1 MARVYALTNQKGGV
15 GKTTTTISV
24 GVYLA
29 ASGRKVLVVDA
40 DPQAN
45 ATSSLGIDK
54 GALTRSIYDVLVGGM
69 LMEQVITLTKRL
81 GLDLVP
87 SSPALAGAGVELVNM
102 IARERRLQRAL
113 KPLRERYDYILI
125 DSPPSLGLLTI
136 NALTAADG
144 VIIPIQCEYL
154 ALEGLTQLL
163 HTIELVRRNL
173 SPRLTVR
180 GMLLTMY
187 DARTNL
193 SRQVVDEVRTHFDN
207 LVFKTIIP
215 RSVRLSEAP
224 SHGETIL
231 SYAPE
236 SAGALAYQ
244 ALTAELLRSEDKA
257 AMKALKKAV
266 HR

>member
-1 MARVYALTNQKGGV
+1 M
-15 GKTTTTISV
+15 
-24 GVYLA
+24 
-29 ASGRKVLVVDA
+29 
-40 DPQAN
+40 
-45 ATSSLGIDK
+45 
-54 GALTRSIYDVLVGGM
+54 
-69 LMEQVITLTKRL
+69 
-81 GLDLVP
+81 
-87 SSPALAGAGVELVNM
+87 
-102 IARERRLQRAL
+102 
-113 KPLRERYDYILI
+113 
-125 DSPPSLGLLTI
+125 LTI

-163 HTIELVRRNL
+163 HTVDLVQRNL
-173 SPRLTVR
+173 NSRLTVR

-193 SRQVVDEVRTHFDN
+193 SKQVVDEVRTHFSK

-236 SAGALAYQ
+236 SAGARAYQ
-244 ALTAELLRSEDKA
+244 ALTAELLRAEA
-257 AMKALKKAV
+257 
-266 HR
+266 RRQ

>member
-15 GKTTTTISV
+15 GKTTTAINL
-24 GVYLA
+24 GAYLA

-54 GALTRSIYDVLVGGM
+54 RALTRSIYDVLIGGM
-69 LMEQVITLTKRL
+69 FMEQVVTLTKRL

-102 IARERRLQRAL
+102 TARERRLQRAL

-144 VIIPIQCEYL
+144 VIIPVQCEYL
-154 ALEGLTQLL
+154 ALEGLAQLL
-163 HTIELVRRNL
+163 KTIELVRRNL
-173 SPRLTVR
+173 NSRLAVR
-180 GMLLTMY
+180 GVLLTMY
-187 DARTNL
+187 DVRTNL
-193 SRQVVDEVRTHFDN
+193 SQQVANEVRTHFDN
-207 LVFKTIIP
+207 AVFKTIIP

-224 SHGETIL
+224 SYGETVL
-231 SYAPE
+231 SYAPG
-236 SAGALAYQ
+236 SRGALAYQ
-244 ALTAELLRSEDKA
+244 ALTAELLKSDEKTAVKA
-257 AMKALKKAV
+257 RKEPA
-266 HR
+266 

>member
-1 MARVYALTNQKGGV
+1 MTRVYALTNQKGGV

-69 LMEQVITLTKRL
+69 RMEQVITLTKRL
-81 GLDLVP
+81 GLDLAP

-102 IARERRLQRAL
+102 TAREHRLQRAL

-125 DSPPSLGLLTI
+125 DSPPSLGLLTV
-136 NALTAADG
+136 NTLTAADG

-163 HTIELVRRNL
+163 RTVELVQRNL
-173 SPRLTVR
+173 NPRLTVR

-193 SRQVVDEVRTHFDN
+193 SRQVVDEVRTHFDS

-236 SAGALAYQ
+236 SAGAQAYQ

-257 AMKALKKAV
+257 AMKALEKSV
-266 HR
+266 LH

>member
-15 GKTTTTISV
+15 GKTTTAISL
-24 GVYLA
+24 GAYLA

-54 GALTRSIYDVLVGGM
+54 GALTRSMYDVLIGGM

-87 SSPALAGAGVELVNM
+87 SSPVLAGAGVELVNM
-102 IARERRLQRAL
+102 MAREHRLQQAL
-113 KPLRERYDYILI
+113 KPLRERYDFVLI

-144 VIIPIQCEYL
+144 VLIPIQCEYL

-163 HTIELVRRNL
+163 HTVELVQRNL
-173 SPRLTVR
+173 NSRLAIR

-193 SRQVVDEVRTHFDN
+193 SRQVADEVHRHFDK
-207 LVFKTIIP
+207 LVFRTIIP

-236 SAGALAYQ
+236 SSGALAYQ
-244 ALTAELLRSEDKA
+244 ALTAELLRSEDMA
-257 AMKALKKAV
+257 TLKAL
-266 HR
+266 RGSPLR